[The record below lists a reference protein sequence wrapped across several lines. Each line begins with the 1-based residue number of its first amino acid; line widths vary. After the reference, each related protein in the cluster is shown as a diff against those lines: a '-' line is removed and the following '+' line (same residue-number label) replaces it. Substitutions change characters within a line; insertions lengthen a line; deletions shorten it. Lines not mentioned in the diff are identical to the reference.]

1 MARPYRRH
9 RNTTKLVRRNL
20 APNMTTETLNS
31 MLEGHGDVRSVKV
44 MTGVMTGRCSGI
56 TYVTVD
62 ELLPGSMRA
71 TLHGS
76 FYGGRIIQVSIEY
89 KPGRPIWNA
98 RSKPIE

>member
-20 APNMTTETLNS
+20 APNMTAETLNS

-76 FYGGRIIQVSIEY
+76 FLRRSHHPGQHRIQAGTADLECP
-89 KPGRPIWNA
+89 KQA
-98 RSKPIE
+98 D